1 MKFKGKIN
9 VFKSEIFNKYIYKNI
24 NNKNIK
30 NIYKTKL
37 SIALDFKQKF
47 IKYINL

>member
-9 VFKSEIFNKYIYKNI
+9 VFTSEIFNKYIYKNI

-30 NIYKTKL
+30 NIYKLNSVQHQILNK
-37 SIALDFKQKF
+37 
-47 IKYINL
+47 NL